1 VVDGQS
7 GAGGVGRVHFG
18 RAAQVGPAEKTGE
31 RYQCVEAHDPGWR
44 PGWLRRRRHAGAVFL
59 KFFVRDQ
66 AAMDKRDKKRIDV
79 LNQKLQKLRQQLS
92 GARRQTDEPDE
103 VVRLEKQ
110 VVEVEAELQKL
121 KG

>member
-1 VVDGQS
+1 
-7 GAGGVGRVHFG
+7 
-18 RAAQVGPAEKTGE
+18 
-31 RYQCVEAHDPGWR
+31 
-44 PGWLRRRRHAGAVFL
+44 
-59 KFFVRDQ
+59 
-66 AAMDKRDKKRIDV
+66 MDKRDKKRIDV